1 MNQQE
6 IYELC
11 KRAFIEEKIP
21 ELFRGEEPYNCPVG
35 AQVPAL
41 IPTDWESIL
50 RSGVYP
56 LCVTDAT
63 GISIARCRKALGDML
78 KGDIL
83 DIWCAYNVY
92 FYGIYIE
99 KESQREA
106 LVVNEAVRAQIS
118 QAVYRHREALKNC
131 KLWQGKWEQE
141 GLWGDISHADRALQQ
156 RWQMGV
162 L

>member
-106 LVVNEAVRAQIS
+106 LVMNEAVRAQIS

-131 KLWQGKWEQE
+131 KFWQGEREQE
-141 GLWGDISHADRALQQ
+141 CMCGEISHAVRVLQDRRQV
-156 RWQMGV
+156 GV